1 MKNRIKLNHESELPL
16 KKDQANLFLEIV
28 TAIMVFLFSV
38 TLAGYYLI
46 NSMAESWQNGISGSM
61 TVQIMP
67 AEETLTEQEKTLRL
81 NKVITFFEN
90 QPAVERVLL
99 MSQKQKEQ
107 LMSPWLGD
115 EIDINTLPIPEL
127 LDVYLKKGTNLDYD
141 KMEDTLK
148 EIAPYASIDN
158 HNVWLHRLLRLAGAL
173 QTLALSVLC
182 MVLAAGILSIFYAAC
197 TSLGIHSQI
206 IEILHIMGAQ
216 DDYIARQYA
225 RRGFWLGLASGA
237 AGTVITMLAFG
248 WLYSSAMYLDDG
260 MFAHMDIS
268 AQGWV
273 WLLSLPLWSALLS
286 MATSYWAVRR
296 TLRKIM

>member
-1 MKNRIKLNHESELPL
+1 MQNKIKLNHVSELPL